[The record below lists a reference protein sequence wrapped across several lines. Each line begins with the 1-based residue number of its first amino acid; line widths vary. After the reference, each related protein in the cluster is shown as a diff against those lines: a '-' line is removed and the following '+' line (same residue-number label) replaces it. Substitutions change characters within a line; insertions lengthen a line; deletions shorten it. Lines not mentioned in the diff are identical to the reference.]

1 MKQVAFPS
9 TGHSKVA
16 GYLFWVFGFTGAHR
30 FYFGKKWTGLIWFST
45 FGMFGIGWLVD
56 AFLIPSMDEDAEIRY
71 VSGRY
76 NYSIA
81 WALLTFGGF
90 LGLHR
95 FYMGRVVSGIIWLCT
110 GGLLTFGW
118 LYDLWNLN
126 EMVTEDNLKG

>member
-1 MKQVAFPS
+1 MKKEAFPP
-9 TGHSKVA
+9 TGHSVVA

-45 FGMFGIGWLVD
+45 FGMFGIGWLID
-56 AFLIPSMDEDAEIRY
+56 AFLIPSMDEDADIRY

-76 NYSIA
+76 NYNIA

-95 FYMGRVVSGIIWLCT
+95 FYMGRIVSGIIWLLT

-118 LYDLWNLN
+118 LWDLWNLN
-126 EMVTEDNLKG
+126 EMVTEENLKG